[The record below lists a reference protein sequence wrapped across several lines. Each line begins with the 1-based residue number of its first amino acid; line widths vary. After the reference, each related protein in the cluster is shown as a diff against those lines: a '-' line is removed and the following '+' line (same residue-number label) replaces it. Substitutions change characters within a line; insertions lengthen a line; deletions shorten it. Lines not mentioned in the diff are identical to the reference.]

1 MYIYYQGILSRFSD
15 IFLRALN
22 FFCNLAVLVEL
33 LLRIPVQQSAD
44 AVCRRFTLF
53 QFETIENYDHRMIE
67 IFLLNF
73 EILLLIEVEI
83 VRSSLFVTVI
93 GFFHKYCYLPKC
105 ELFRIYL

>member
-1 MYIYYQGILSRFSD
+1 MLPRFSE
-15 IFLRALN
+15 IFLDALS

-33 LLRIPVQQSAD
+33 LLRTPVQQSPD

-53 QFETIENYDHRMIE
+53 QFEIIENYEHRTIE
-67 IFLLNF
+67 IFLPNF

-83 VRSSLFVTVI
+83 IRPRLFVTVI
-93 GFFHKYCYLPKC
+93 GFFHKYYYSSKC